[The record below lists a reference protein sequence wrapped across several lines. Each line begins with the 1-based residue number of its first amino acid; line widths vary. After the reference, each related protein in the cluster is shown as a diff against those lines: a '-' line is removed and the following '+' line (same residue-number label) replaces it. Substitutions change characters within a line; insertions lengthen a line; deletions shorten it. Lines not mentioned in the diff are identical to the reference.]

1 MSNKCAKCINHEPS
15 VPFTSFIQWNKEI
28 LTVNISLSLLRLSY
42 KGMSQVHRHKTK
54 PLQPHGPY
62 CQHTFYSDFFSKY
75 PYPVFR
81 ATLKLRSCN
90 LPWYI
95 LKVVLWYIL
104 GEGVAQCQGVF
115 LPCVGLCV
123 SFFSIPPQTYL
134 LLLLLLSRHVSPL
147 SPCRDLHPVPVHYQA
162 KHGKIHRQALWSLTE

>member
-1 MSNKCAKCINHEPS
+1 MNPLFPSHHSYNETNRSWQWTYLYLFSDYHTKVWARFTDTKLSHSNPMDLIVSTHS
-15 VPFTSFIQWNKEI
+15 T
-28 LTVNISLSLLRLSY
+28 LT
-42 KGMSQVHRHKTK
+42 
-54 PLQPHGPY
+54 
-62 CQHTFYSDFFSKY
+62 FFSKY

-162 KHGKIHRQALWSLTE
+162 KHGKSHRQALRSLTE